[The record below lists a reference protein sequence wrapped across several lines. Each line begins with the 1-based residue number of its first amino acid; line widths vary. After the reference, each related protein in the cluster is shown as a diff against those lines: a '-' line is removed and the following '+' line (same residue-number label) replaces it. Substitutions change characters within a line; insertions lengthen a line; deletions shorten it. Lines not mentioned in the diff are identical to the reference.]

1 MAAKS
6 SYIGTET
13 TWQPVGNILA
23 EVQPL
28 SDNATAE
35 QYGVKFSRSVEL
47 LCSADTDIRER
58 DRVELRGRAYEAKG
72 VTVYRNIRKAVCE
85 LI

>member
-1 MAAKS
+1 
-6 SYIGTET
+6 
-13 TWQPVGNILA
+13 
-23 EVQPL
+23 
-28 SDNATAE
+28 
-35 QYGVKFSRSVEL
+35 VKFSRSIEL

-58 DRVELRGRAYEAKG
+58 DRVKFRSGTYEAKG